1 MLIGIT
7 LVYAVARWS
16 YVATSVDVA
25 CSQIPEV
32 AASLI
37 NVQCHSPKADI
48 SQFNVGYSGT

>member
-16 YVATSVDVA
+16 YVATSVDIA

-37 NVQCHSPKADI
+37 DVQC
-48 SQFNVGYSGT
+48 YSKSGHFAI